1 MTQHPPTADE
11 LLRTVTDTLGPDT
24 PPGDDDS
31 LIAWGLDSITLMRIA
46 GSWRRQGVKVGF
58 AELAREP
65 TLRAWRSLLAS
76 RASAPAG
83 PAAKTRSE
91 APPGASPNAPAVEP
105 GEPFPLA
112 VMQHAY
118 WIGRGDDTTLGS
130 VAAHLY
136 VEFDGSGVD
145 PRRLDTAVRALV
157 RRHGMLRA
165 RFTDDGRQQILPA
178 LTRPATSVNDLRNLD
193 EETAAAKLEGVRHS
207 SSHARLDVAA
217 GEVFSV
223 QLSLLPQGRSRLHVD
238 VDMLAADA
246 LSYRVLLSDL
256 AQLYRDPDAA
266 LPPIRTSYP
275 AYLAERTEVR
285 RLSREQAQQW
295 WRRRVPE
302 LPSAPE
308 LPLVPEA
315 ERAGPTRVTRR
326 HHWLPP
332 EEKRRLAAR
341 AHQHGLTPAM
351 AVATAFSEVLAAHS
365 GQPRFLLNIPLF
377 DRRGSHPD
385 TDLLVGD
392 FTSSVLLDVDL
403 AEPASFTEHAR
414 RLQDRMHT
422 DAAHADYSG
431 VEVLRD
437 LTRQRG
443 EQVLAPVV
451 FTSALN
457 LGELFDADVRDSFG
471 TPVWIISQGPQVLL
485 DAQVTEVD
493 GGLLVNWDV
502 REDAFPA
509 GLVDAMFAAF
519 HGLVTR
525 LGTED
530 DVWDRPVPALLP
542 EEQSAVRR
550 AVNAT
555 DAPRSHRLLH
565 EGFFARA
572 AERPDA
578 PALLWGTEGSLTYGE
593 LADRALRCAAA
604 LVDRGVRPGDTVAVG
619 LPKGPGQITAVLGVL
634 AAGAAYVPVGADQPP
649 ARRDRIRATAG
660 YRLTLT
666 EGDTDGHPGGTTDG
680 LPGGTTSGPV
690 GAPPAGGADADRLAV
705 TDADRLTVTDA
716 LRHDPLPA
724 PVPVDEE
731 QLAYVLFTSGSTGEP
746 KGVEVPHRA
755 AMNTLDDLGA
765 RFAVGPSDRCLA
777 LSALDFDLSVFDVF
791 GLLSAGGA
799 VVLIDEAD
807 RREAQPWAELMRR
820 HRVTLLNCVPPLL
833 DMLLLATGPGELTGL
848 RAVLL
853 GGDRVGTDLPGR
865 LAERAPGCQFAG
877 LGGTTET
884 AIHSTVC
891 EVVDARVPAH
901 WRAVPYGTPLRNVRC
916 RVVDPRGRDCPD
928 WVPGELWIGG
938 DGVALGYRGDPER
951 TAGKFTEAD
960 GVRWYRTGDLARYWP
975 DGTLEFLGR
984 RDHQVKLRGFR
995 IELGEVEA
1003 GLAGHPAV
1011 RRAVAGL
1018 TDGPGVQLAAAVS
1031 AGPGTTEEELR
1042 AWARAVL
1049 PPHMVPA
1056 RIAVAAE
1063 LPLTA
1068 NGKLDRRAVR
1078 ALWETRGPGE
1088 EGHRA
1093 PGSAL
1098 ETVVARVWA
1107 DVLGAAHVGLD
1118 DGFFALGGDSVLATV
1133 IVSRLRE
1140 ALDTS
1145 EVSVRALF
1153 ATLTPGGMAA
1163 RLAAEEH
1170 TPGRLEQVAALHLEI
1185 EGMSAE
1191 EVDSALRDS

>member
-46 GSWRRQGVKVGF
+46 GSWRKQGVKVGF

-65 TLRAWRSLLAS
+65 TLRAWRTLLAS
-76 RASAPAG
+76 RSPAPAE
-83 PAAKTRSE
+83 PAVE
-91 APPGASPNAPAVEP
+91 APLPEP

-136 VEFDGSGVD
+136 VEFDGSGTD
-145 PRRLDTAVRALV
+145 PERLDTAVRALV

-165 RFTDDGRQQILPA
+165 RFTDDGRQQILPE
-178 LTRPATSVNDLRNLD
+178 LGRPATAVNDLRALD
-193 EETAAAKLEGVRHS
+193 PGTASAKLEELRHS

-223 QLSLLPQGRSRLHVD
+223 QLSLLPGGRSRLHVD

-256 AQLYRDPDAA
+256 ARLYHDPGVA

-275 AYLAERTEVR
+275 AYLAERAEVR
-285 RLSREQAQQW
+285 RLSRDQAQRW

-302 LPSAPE
+302 LPSAPD

-315 ERAGPTRVTRR
+315 ERADPTRVTRR

-351 AVATAFSEVLAAHS
+351 AVATAFAEVLAAYS
-365 GQPRFLLNIPLF
+365 GQPRFLLNVPMF

-403 AEPASFTEHAR
+403 AEPAPFTEHAR

-422 DAAHADYSG
+422 DASHADYSG

-457 LGELFDADVRDSFG
+457 LGELFDADVRACFG
-471 TPVWIISQGPQVLL
+471 QPVWIISQGPQVLL

-530 DVWDRPVPALLP
+530 DVWDRPVGALLP
-542 EEQSAVRR
+542 AEQSAVRA

-555 DAPRSHRLLH
+555 AAPRSRRLLH

-572 AERPDA
+572 AERPGA
-578 PALLWGTEGSLTYGE
+578 PALLWGTEGVLDYGQ

-604 LVDRGVRPGDTVAVG
+604 LVDRGVRPGDPVAVS
-619 LPKGPGQITAVLGVL
+619 LPKGPDQITAVLGVL
-634 AAGAAYVPVGADQPP
+634 AAGAAYVPVGVEQPS

-666 EGDTDGHPGGTTDG
+666 DGTTDG
-680 LPGGTTSGPV
+680 A
-690 GAPPAGGADADRLAV
+690 GATAHAPAAGDRLAV
-705 TDADRLTVTDA
+705 RDA

-724 PVPVDEE
+724 PVAVDEE
-731 QLAYVLFTSGSTGEP
+731 QVAYVLFTSGSTGEP

-755 AMNTLDDLGA
+755 AVNTVDDLNE
-765 RFAVGPSDRCLA
+765 RFAVGPEDRCLA
-777 LSALDFDLSVFDVF
+777 LSALDFDLSVYDVF
-791 GLLSAGGA
+791 GLLGAGGA

-807 RREAQPWAELMRR
+807 RREARPWAELVRG

-865 LAERAPGCQFAG
+865 LAERAPGCRFTG

-891 EVVDARVPAH
+891 EVVDAQVPPH

-938 DGVALGYRGDPER
+938 DGVALGYRGDAER
-951 TAGKFTEAD
+951 TAEKFTEAG

-995 IELGEVEA
+995 VELGEVEA
-1003 GLAGHPAV
+1003 SLAGHPAV

-1018 TDGPGVQLAAAVS
+1018 TGGPGVQLAAAVAAAS
-1031 AGPGTTEEELR
+1031 GTTEEELR
-1042 AWARAVL
+1042 RWARTVL
-1049 PPHMVPA
+1049 PPHMVPS
-1056 RIAVAAE
+1056 RIAVAAA

-1078 ALWETRGPGE
+1078 ALWETREPGE
-1088 EGHRA
+1088 EGHQA

-1098 ETVVARVWA
+1098 ETVVARVWS
-1107 DVLGAAHVGLD
+1107 DVLGAERVGLD

-1145 EVSVRALF
+1145 EVSVRTLF
-1153 ATLTPGGMAA
+1153 ATLTPGGMAK
-1163 RLAAEEH
+1163 RLAAEEQ

-1191 EVDSALRDS
+1191 EVDAALRDS

>member
-1 MTQHPPTADE
+1 MTHHPSTQHPPAPDE
-11 LLRTVTDTLGPDT
+11 LLRAVTDALRSDET
-24 PPGDDDS
+24 PPGEDDS

-46 GSWRRQGVKVGF
+46 GGWRKQGVRVSF
-58 AELAREP
+58 AELAKEP
-65 TLRAWRSLLAS
+65 TLRAWRSLLTAA
-76 RASAPAG
+76 R
-83 PAAKTRSE
+83 PAAPTPP
-91 APPGASPNAPAVEP
+91 APPQPVADP

-136 VEFDGSGVD
+136 VEFDGEDVD
-145 PRRLDTAVRALV
+145 AQRLDRAVRALV
-157 RRHGMLRA
+157 ARHGMLRA
-165 RFTDDGRQQILPA
+165 RFTDDGRQQILPEPA
-178 LTRPATSVNDLRNLD
+178 RPATVVHDLRDLD
-193 EETAAAKLEGVRHS
+193 EESATARLEDIRHS

-217 GEVFSV
+217 GEVYSV
-223 QLSLLPQGRSRLHVD
+223 QLSLLPQGRTRLHVD

-256 AQLYRDPDAA
+256 AALYQHPDTP
-266 LPPIRTSYP
+266 LPPIGTSYP
-275 AYLAERTEVR
+275 EYLAERHEMR
-285 RLSREQAQQW
+285 RLSREQSRAW
-295 WRRRVPE
+295 WGSRVPD

-315 ERAGPTRVTRR
+315 ERTDPTRVTRR

-332 EEKRRLAAR
+332 EDKRRLASR

-351 AVATAFSEVLAAHS
+351 AVATAFSEVLAAWS
-365 GQPRFLLNIPLF
+365 GQPRFLLNVPMF

-385 TDLLVGD
+385 VDLLVGD

-403 AEPASFTEHAR
+403 TEPATFTEHAL

-437 LTRQRG
+437 LTRHNG

-457 LGELFDADVRDSFG
+457 LGELFDAGVTRSFG
-471 TPVWIISQGPQVLL
+471 KPAWIISQGPQVLL

-502 REDAFPA
+502 REDAFPD
-509 GLVDAMFAAF
+509 GLIDAMFAAF
-519 HGLVTR
+519 HALVTR
-525 LGTED
+525 LGTD
-530 DVWDRPVPALLP
+530 DTVWERPVPALLP
-542 EEQSAVRR
+542 GTQTAVR
-550 AVNAT
+550 ATVNAT

-578 PALLWGTEGSLTYGE
+578 PALLWGGEGALSYAE
-593 LADRALRCAAA
+593 LADRVLRTAGALAA
-604 LVDRGVRPGDTVAVG
+604 RGVRPGDTVAVS
-619 LPKGPGQITAVLGVL
+619 LPKGPDQIVAALGVL
-634 AAGAAYVPVGADQPP
+634 AAGAAYVPVSVEQPA
-649 ARRDRIRATAG
+649 ARRERIRATAG
-660 YRLTLT
+660 FRLAL
-666 EGDTDGHPGGTTDG
+666 TDGRRLDG
-680 LPGGTTSGPV
+680 VETLPV
-690 GAPPAGGADADRLAV
+690 ADAVLAE
-705 TDADRLTVTDA
+705 
-716 LRHDPLPA
+716 PLPEPLA
-724 PVPVDEE
+724 VDEE
-731 QLAYVLFTSGSTGEP
+731 QPAYVLFTSGSTGEP

-755 AMNTLDDLGA
+755 AMNTVDDLNDRFGVGA
-765 RFAVGPSDRCLA
+765 DDRCLA
-777 LSALDFDLSVFDVF
+777 VSALDFDLSVYDVF

-799 VVLIDEAD
+799 VVLVDESD
-807 RREAQPWAELMRR
+807 RREARRWADLVRS
-820 HRVTLLNCVPPLL
+820 HRVTLLNCAPPLL
-833 DMLLLATGPGELTGL
+833 DILLLATGPGELTGL
-848 RAVLL
+848 RVVLL
-853 GGDRVGTDLPGR
+853 GGDWVGTDLPGR
-865 LAERAPGCQFAG
+865 LAERAPGCRFIG

-891 EVVDARVPAH
+891 EVTGAQVPAH

-916 RVVDPRGRDCPD
+916 RVVDGHGRDCPD

-938 DGVALGYRGDPER
+938 DGVALGYRGDPVR
-951 TAGKFTEAD
+951 TAEKFTEAD
-960 GVRWYRTGDLARYWP
+960 GVRWYRTGDLARYWS

-1003 GLAGHPAV
+1003 ALAGHPAV

-1018 TDGPGVQLAAAVS
+1018 ARAQGVQLVATVAAEGV
-1031 AGPGTTEEELR
+1031 GEDELR
-1042 AWARAVL
+1042 EWSRSVL
-1049 PPHMVPA
+1049 PPHMVPY
-1056 RIAVAAE
+1056 RVAVVRE
-1063 LPLTA
+1063 LPLTS
-1068 NGKLDRRAVR
+1068 NGKLDRRAVGRLWQAQAQAPARTEQR
-1078 ALWETRGPGE
+1078 AAGG
-1088 EGHRA
+1088 
-1093 PGSAL
+1093 AL
-1098 ETVVARVWA
+1098 ETVVARIWA
-1107 DVLGAAHVGLD
+1107 QVLGVDQVGPD

-1140 ALDTS
+1140 ALDSS

-1153 ATLTPGGMAA
+1153 ATLTAGGMAK
-1163 RLAAEEH
+1163 RLSAAEE
-1170 TPGRLEQVAALHLEI
+1170 TPGRLEQVAAIQLEI
-1185 EGMSAE
+1185 EGMSAQ
-1191 EVDSALRDS
+1191 EVDAALREG

>member
-1 MTQHPPTADE
+1 
-11 LLRTVTDTLGPDT
+11 
-24 PPGDDDS
+24 
-31 LIAWGLDSITLMRIA
+31 
-46 GSWRRQGVKVGF
+46 
-58 AELAREP
+58 
-65 TLRAWRSLLAS
+65 
-76 RASAPAG
+76 
-83 PAAKTRSE
+83 
-91 APPGASPNAPAVEP
+91 
-105 GEPFPLA
+105 
-112 VMQHAY
+112 
-118 WIGRGDDTTLGS
+118 
-130 VAAHLY
+130 
-136 VEFDGSGVD
+136 
-145 PRRLDTAVRALV
+145 
-157 RRHGMLRA
+157 
-165 RFTDDGRQQILPA
+165 
-178 LTRPATSVNDLRNLD
+178 
-193 EETAAAKLEGVRHS
+193 
-207 SSHARLDVAA
+207 
-217 GEVFSV
+217 
-223 QLSLLPQGRSRLHVD
+223 
-238 VDMLAADA
+238 
-246 LSYRVLLSDL
+246 
-256 AQLYRDPDAA
+256 
-266 LPPIRTSYP
+266 
-275 AYLAERTEVR
+275 
-285 RLSREQAQQW
+285 
-295 WRRRVPE
+295 
-302 LPSAPE
+302 
-308 LPLVPEA
+308 
-315 ERAGPTRVTRR
+315 
-326 HHWLPP
+326 
-332 EEKRRLAAR
+332 
-341 AHQHGLTPAM
+341 
-351 AVATAFSEVLAAHS
+351 
-365 GQPRFLLNIPLF
+365 
-377 DRRGSHPD
+377 
-385 TDLLVGD
+385 
-392 FTSSVLLDVDL
+392 
-403 AEPASFTEHAR
+403 
-414 RLQDRMHT
+414 
-422 DAAHADYSG
+422 
-431 VEVLRD
+431 
-437 LTRQRG
+437 
-443 EQVLAPVV
+443 
-451 FTSALN
+451 
-457 LGELFDADVRDSFG
+457 
-471 TPVWIISQGPQVLL
+471 VLL

-509 GLVDAMFAAF
+509 GLVDAMFDAF

-530 DVWDRPVPALLP
+530 DVWERPVPALLP
-542 EEQSAVRR
+542 AEQSAVRR

-578 PALLWGTEGSLTYGE
+578 PALLWGTEGALTYGE

-604 LVDRGVRPGDTVAVG
+604 LAARGVRPGDTVAVS

-634 AAGAAYVPVGADQPP
+634 AAGAAYVPVGVEQPP

-666 EGDTDGHPGGTTDG
+666 DGPTDG
-680 LPGGTTSGPV
+680 LADGPTDDLTGRSTDGPPGD
-690 GAPPAGGADADRLAV
+690 PAAGDRLAV
-705 TDADRLTVTDA
+705 PDA

-731 QLAYVLFTSGSTGEP
+731 QVAYVLFTSGSTGEP

-755 AMNTLDDLGA
+755 AMNTIDDLDA
-765 RFAVGPSDRCLA
+765 RFAVGPADRCLA
-777 LSALDFDLSVFDVF
+777 LSALDFDLSVYDVF

-799 VVLIDEAD
+799 VVLVDEAD
-807 RREAQPWAELMRR
+807 RREARPWAELVRR

-833 DMLLLATGPGELTGL
+833 DMLLLATGPGELAGL

-865 LAERAPGCQFAG
+865 LAERAPGCRFAG

-901 WRAVPYGTPLRNVRC
+901 WRTVPYGTPLRNVRC

-938 DGVALGYRGDPER
+938 DGLALGYRGDPER
-951 TAGKFTEAD
+951 TAAKFTEAD
-960 GVRWYRTGDLARYWP
+960 GVRWYRTGDLARYRP

-995 IELGEVEA
+995 IELGEVET

-1018 TDGPGVQLAAAVS
+1018 TDGPGVQLAAAVA

-1042 AWARAVL
+1042 RWARAVL

-1153 ATLTPGGMAA
+1153 ATLTPGGMAK

-1170 TPGRLEQVAALHLEI
+1170 IPGRLEQVAAFHLEI

-1191 EVDSALRDS
+1191 EVDSALRDT

>member
-11 LLRTVTDTLGPDT
+11 LLRTVTDTFGPDT
-24 PPGDDDS
+24 PPGEDDS

-46 GSWRRQGVKVGF
+46 GSWRKQGVKVGF
-58 AELAREP
+58 AELAQEP
-65 TLRAWRSLLAS
+65 TLRAWRALLAS
-76 RASAPAG
+76 RAPAPA
-83 PAAKTRSE
+83 PALVPAEPAVE
-91 APPGASPNAPAVEP
+91 APVPEP

-145 PRRLDTAVRALV
+145 PDRLDTAVRALV

-165 RFTDDGRQQILPA
+165 RFGDDGRQRILPE
-178 LTRPATSVNDLRNLD
+178 LTRPATAVNDLRALD
-193 EETAAAKLEGVRHS
+193 PETAAAKLEDVRHS
-207 SSHARLDVAA
+207 SSHARLDVGA

-223 QLSLLPQGRSRLHVD
+223 QLSLLPEDRSRLHVD

-256 AQLYRDPDAA
+256 ARLYRNPDAA

-275 AYLAERTEVR
+275 AYLAERKEVR
-285 RLSREQAQQW
+285 RLSREQARAW
-295 WRRRVPE
+295 WQHRVPE
-302 LPSAPE
+302 LPSAPD

-315 ERAGPTRVTRR
+315 ERTDPTRVTRR

-332 EEKRRLAAR
+332 GEKRRLAAR

-365 GQPRFLLNIPLF
+365 GQPRFLLNVPMF

-403 AEPASFTEHAR
+403 AEPATFTEHAR

-437 LTRQRG
+437 LTRHRG

-457 LGELFDADVRDSFG
+457 LGELFDQEVRDSFG
-471 TPVWIISQGPQVLL
+471 QPAWIISQGPQVLL

-530 DVWDRPVPALLP
+530 EVWDRPVPALLSP
-542 EEQSAVRR
+542 EQAAIRE

-565 EGFFARA
+565 DGFFTHA
-572 AERPDA
+572 AERPEV
-578 PALLWGTEGSLTYGE
+578 PALLWGTEGALSYGE
-593 LADRALRCAAA
+593 LADRALRCAGA
-604 LVDRGVRPGDTVAVG
+604 LAERGVKPGDTVAVS
-619 LPKGPGQITAVLGVL
+619 LPKGPDQVTAVLGVL
-634 AAGAAYVPVGADQPP
+634 AAGAAYVPVGVEQPP

-660 YRLTLT
+660 FRVTLT
-666 EGDTDGHPGGTTDG
+666 DGRTADDG
-680 LPGGTTSGPV
+680 LPV
-690 GAPPAGGADADRLAV
+690 QEAI
-705 TDADRLTVTDA
+705 
-716 LRHDPLPA
+716 RHAPLPA
-724 PVPVDEE
+724 PLPVDEE
-731 QLAYVLFTSGSTGEP
+731 QVAYVLFTSGSTGEP

-755 AMNTLDDLGA
+755 AVNTVDDLTD

-777 LSALDFDLSVFDVF
+777 LSALDFDLSVYDVF
-791 GLLSAGGA
+791 GLLGAGGA

-807 RREAQPWAELMRR
+807 RREARPWAELVRT
-820 HRVTLLNCVPPLL
+820 HRVTLVNCVPPLL
-833 DMLLLATGPGELTGL
+833 DMLLLATGPGELAGL

-853 GGDRVGTDLPGR
+853 GGDWVGTDLPGR
-865 LAERAPGCQFAG
+865 LAERAPGCRFAG

-891 EVVDARVPAH
+891 EVRDGRVPAH

-938 DGVALGYRGDPER
+938 DGVALGYRADPER
-951 TAGKFTEAD
+951 TAEKFTEAG

-995 IELGEVEA
+995 VELGEVEA

-1018 TDGPGVQLAAAVS
+1018 TGGPGVQLAAAV
-1031 AGPGTTEEELR
+1031 AAEPGTTEEELR
-1042 AWARAVL
+1042 EWARSVL

-1056 RIAVAAE
+1056 RVAVAAE

-1078 ALWETRGPGE
+1078 ALWETREPGE
-1088 EGHRA
+1088 AERRA

-1098 ETVVARVWA
+1098 ETVVSRVWA
-1107 DVLGAAHVGLD
+1107 DVLGVERVGLD

-1153 ATLTPGGMAA
+1153 ATLTAGGMAE

-1185 EGMSAE
+1185 EDMSAE
-1191 EVDSALRDS
+1191 EVDSALRES

>member
-1 MTQHPPTADE
+1 MTQHPPTTDE
-11 LLRTVTDTLGPDT
+11 LLRSVTDTLGPDT

-46 GSWRRQGVKVGF
+46 GSWRKQGVKVGF

-65 TLRAWRSLLAS
+65 TLRAWRALLAS
-76 RASAPAG
+76 RAPAPA
-83 PAAKTRSE
+83 PADPARPAE
-91 APPGASPNAPAVEP
+91 PAVEAP
-105 GEPFPLA
+105 AAEPAEPFPLA

-118 WIGRGDDTTLGS
+118 WIGRGDGTTLGS

-145 PRRLDTAVRALV
+145 PERLDTAVRALV

-165 RFTDDGRQQILPA
+165 RFGDDGRQRILPE
-178 LTRPATSVNDLRNLD
+178 LTRPATAVNDLRSLD
-193 EETAAAKLEGVRHS
+193 PESAAAKAEEIRQS

-217 GEVFSV
+217 AEVFSV
-223 QLSLLPQGRSRLHVD
+223 QLTLLPDGRSRLHVD

-256 AQLYRDPDAA
+256 ARLYRDPGAA

-275 AYLAERTEVR
+275 AYLAERAEVR

-302 LPSAPE
+302 LPSAPD

-315 ERAGPTRVTRR
+315 ERADPTRVTRR

-365 GQPRFLLNIPLF
+365 GQPRFLLNVPMF

-403 AEPASFTEHAR
+403 SEPASFTEHAR

-457 LGELFDADVRDSFG
+457 LGELFDAEVRDSFG
-471 TPVWIISQGPQVLL
+471 QPVWIISQGPQVLL

-530 DVWDRPVPALLP
+530 GVWDRPVPALLT

-565 EGFFARA
+565 EGFFAHA
-572 AERPDA
+572 AERPGA
-578 PALLWGTEGSLTYGE
+578 PALLWGTEGALSYGE

-604 LVDRGVRPGDTVAVG
+604 LADRGVRPGDTVAVS
-619 LPKGPGQITAVLGVL
+619 LPKGPDQITAVLGVL
-634 AAGAAYVPVGADQPP
+634 AAGAAYVPVGVEQPP

-660 YRLTLT
+660 FRLTLT
-666 EGDTDGHPGGTTDG
+666 DG
-680 LPGGTTSGPV
+680 
-690 GAPPAGGADADRLAV
+690 PAGDPADGSRADTAAGAAGGPADGGHLPVR
-705 TDADRLTVTDA
+705 DA

-731 QLAYVLFTSGSTGEP
+731 QVAYVLFTSGSTGEP

-755 AMNTLDDLGA
+755 AMNTVDDLDA

-777 LSALDFDLSVFDVF
+777 LSALDFDLSVYDVF

-807 RREAQPWAELMRR
+807 RREARPWAELVRR
-820 HRVTLLNCVPPLL
+820 HGVTVLNCVPPLL
-833 DMLLLATGPGELTGL
+833 DMLLLATGPGELAGL

-853 GGDRVGTDLPGR
+853 GGDWVGTDLPGR
-865 LAERAPGCQFAG
+865 LAERAPGCRFTG

-891 EVVDARVPAH
+891 EVVEAHVPAH

-938 DGVALGYRGDPER
+938 DGVALGYRGDPRR
-951 TAGKFTEAD
+951 TAEKFTEAD

-995 IELGEVEA
+995 VELGEVEA
-1003 GLAGHPAV
+1003 ALAGHPAV

-1018 TDGPGVQLAAAVS
+1018 TSGPGLQLAAAV
-1031 AGPGTTEEELR
+1031 AAAPGTTEEELR
-1042 AWARAVL
+1042 QWARTVL

-1056 RIAVAAE
+1056 RVAVAAE

-1078 ALWETRGPGE
+1078 ALWEVPGAGE
-1088 EGHRA
+1088 ERHRE

-1098 ETVVARVWA
+1098 ETVVSRVWA
-1107 DVLGAAHVGLD
+1107 EVLGAERVGVD
-1118 DGFFALGGDSVLATV
+1118 EGFFALGGDSVLATV

-1145 EVSVRALF
+1145 EVTVRSLF
-1153 ATLTPGGMAA
+1153 ATLTPGGMAK
-1163 RLAAEEH
+1163 RLAAEEQ

-1185 EGMSAE
+1185 EDMSAE
-1191 EVDSALRDS
+1191 EVDSALRDI

>member
-46 GSWRRQGVKVGF
+46 GSWRKQGVKVGF

-65 TLRAWRSLLAS
+65 TLRAWRTLLAS
-76 RASAPAG
+76 RSPAPAE
-83 PAAKTRSE
+83 PAVE
-91 APPGASPNAPAVEP
+91 APLPEP

-136 VEFDGSGVD
+136 VEFDGSGTD
-145 PRRLDTAVRALV
+145 PERLDTAVRALV

-165 RFTDDGRQQILPA
+165 RFTDDGRQQILPE
-178 LTRPATSVNDLRNLD
+178 LGRPATAVNDLRALD
-193 EETAAAKLEGVRHS
+193 PGTASAKLEELRHS

-223 QLSLLPQGRSRLHVD
+223 QLSLLPGGRSRLHVD

-256 AQLYRDPDAA
+256 ARLYHDPGVA

-275 AYLAERTEVR
+275 AYLAERAEVR
-285 RLSREQAQQW
+285 RLSRDQAQRW

-302 LPSAPE
+302 LPSAPD

-315 ERAGPTRVTRR
+315 ERADPTRVTRR

-332 EEKRRLAAR
+332 EEKGRLAAR

-351 AVATAFSEVLAAHS
+351 AVATAFAEVLAAYS
-365 GQPRFLLNIPLF
+365 GQPRFLLNVPMF

-403 AEPASFTEHAR
+403 AEPAPFTEHAR

-422 DAAHADYSG
+422 DASHADYSG

-457 LGELFDADVRDSFG
+457 LGELFDADVRACFG
-471 TPVWIISQGPQVLL
+471 QPVWIISQGPQVLL

-502 REDAFPA
+502 REDVFPA

-530 DVWDRPVPALLP
+530 DVWDRPVGALLP
-542 EEQSAVRR
+542 AEQSAVRA

-555 DAPRSHRLLH
+555 AAPRSRRLLH

-572 AERPDA
+572 AERPGA
-578 PALLWGTEGSLTYGE
+578 PALLWGTEGVLDYGQ

-604 LVDRGVRPGDTVAVG
+604 LVDRGVRPGDPVAVS
-619 LPKGPGQITAVLGVL
+619 LPKGPDQITAVLGVL
-634 AAGAAYVPVGADQPP
+634 AAGAAYVPVGVEQPP

-666 EGDTDGHPGGTTDG
+666 GGTTDG
-680 LPGGTTSGPV
+680 TTD
-690 GAPPAGGADADRLAV
+690 GAGATAHAPAAGDRLAV
-705 TDADRLTVTDA
+705 RDA
-716 LRHDPLPA
+716 LRHDPLPT
-724 PVPVDEE
+724 PVAVDEE
-731 QLAYVLFTSGSTGEP
+731 QVAYVLFTSGSTGEP

-755 AMNTLDDLGA
+755 AVNTVDDLNE
-765 RFAVGPSDRCLA
+765 RFGVGPEDRCLA
-777 LSALDFDLSVFDVF
+777 LSALDFDLSVYDVF
-791 GLLSAGGA
+791 GLLGAGGA

-807 RREAQPWAELMRR
+807 RREARPWAELVRG

-865 LAERAPGCQFAG
+865 LAERAPGCRFTG

-891 EVVDARVPAH
+891 EVVDAQVPPH

-938 DGVALGYRGDPER
+938 DGVALGYRGDAER
-951 TAGKFTEAD
+951 TAEKFTEVG

-995 IELGEVEA
+995 VELGEVEA
-1003 GLAGHPAV
+1003 SLAGHPAV

-1018 TDGPGVQLAAAVS
+1018 TGGPGVQLAAAV
-1031 AGPGTTEEELR
+1031 AAAPGTTEEELR
-1042 AWARAVL
+1042 RWARTVL
-1049 PPHMVPA
+1049 PPHMVPS
-1056 RIAVAAE
+1056 RIAVAAA

-1078 ALWETRGPGE
+1078 ALWETREPGE
-1088 EGHRA
+1088 EEHQA

-1098 ETVVARVWA
+1098 ETVVARVWS
-1107 DVLGAAHVGLD
+1107 DVLGAERVGLD

-1145 EVSVRALF
+1145 EVSVRTLF
-1153 ATLTPGGMAA
+1153 ATLTPGGMAK
-1163 RLAAEEH
+1163 RLAAEEQ

-1191 EVDSALRDS
+1191 EVDAALRDS

>member
-46 GSWRRQGVKVGF
+46 GSWRKQGVKVGF

-65 TLRAWRSLLAS
+65 TLRAWRTLLAS
-76 RASAPAG
+76 RSPAPAE
-83 PAAKTRSE
+83 PAVE
-91 APPGASPNAPAVEP
+91 APLPEP

-136 VEFDGSGVD
+136 VEFDGSGTD
-145 PRRLDTAVRALV
+145 PERLDTAVRALV

-165 RFTDDGRQQILPA
+165 RFTDDGRQQILPE
-178 LTRPATSVNDLRNLD
+178 LGRPATAVNDLRALD
-193 EETAAAKLEGVRHS
+193 PGTASAKLEELRHS

-223 QLSLLPQGRSRLHVD
+223 QLSLLPGGRSRLHVD

-256 AQLYRDPDAA
+256 ARLYHDPGVA

-275 AYLAERTEVR
+275 AYLAERAEVR
-285 RLSREQAQQW
+285 RLSRDQAQQW

-302 LPSAPE
+302 LPSAPD

-315 ERAGPTRVTRR
+315 ERADPTRVTRR

-351 AVATAFSEVLAAHS
+351 AVATAFAEVLAAYS
-365 GQPRFLLNIPLF
+365 GQPRFLLNVPMF

-403 AEPASFTEHAR
+403 TEPAPFTEHAR

-422 DAAHADYSG
+422 DASHADYSG

-457 LGELFDADVRDSFG
+457 LGELFDADVRACFG
-471 TPVWIISQGPQVLL
+471 QPVWIISQGPQVLL

-530 DVWDRPVPALLP
+530 DVWDRPVGALLP
-542 EEQSAVRR
+542 AEQSAVRA

-555 DAPRSHRLLH
+555 AAPRSRRLLH

-572 AERPDA
+572 AERPGA
-578 PALLWGTEGSLTYGE
+578 PALLWGTEGVLDYGQ

-604 LVDRGVRPGDTVAVG
+604 LVDRGVRPGDPVAVS
-619 LPKGPGQITAVLGVL
+619 LPKGPDQITAVLGVL
-634 AAGAAYVPVGADQPP
+634 AAGAAYVPVGVEQPP

-666 EGDTDGHPGGTTDG
+666 GGTTDG
-680 LPGGTTSGPV
+680 TTD
-690 GAPPAGGADADRLAV
+690 GAGATAHAPAAGDLLAV
-705 TDADRLTVTDA
+705 RDA

-724 PVPVDEE
+724 PVAVDEE
-731 QLAYVLFTSGSTGEP
+731 QVAYVLFTSGSTGEP

-755 AMNTLDDLGA
+755 AVNTVDDLNE
-765 RFAVGPSDRCLA
+765 RFAVGPEDRCLA
-777 LSALDFDLSVFDVF
+777 LSALDFDLSVYDVF
-791 GLLSAGGA
+791 GLLGAGGA

-807 RREAQPWAELMRR
+807 RREARPWAELVRG

-865 LAERAPGCQFAG
+865 LAERAPGCRFTG

-891 EVVDARVPAH
+891 EVVDAQVPPH

-938 DGVALGYRGDPER
+938 DGVALGYRGDAER
-951 TAGKFTEAD
+951 TAEKFTEAG

-995 IELGEVEA
+995 VELGEVEA
-1003 GLAGHPAV
+1003 SLAGHPAV

-1018 TDGPGVQLAAAVS
+1018 TGGPGVQLAAAV
-1031 AGPGTTEEELR
+1031 AAAPGTTEEELR
-1042 AWARAVL
+1042 RWARTVL
-1049 PPHMVPA
+1049 PPHMVPS
-1056 RIAVAAE
+1056 RIAVAAA

-1078 ALWETRGPGE
+1078 ALWETREPGE
-1088 EGHRA
+1088 EEHQA

-1098 ETVVARVWA
+1098 ETVVARVWS
-1107 DVLGAAHVGLD
+1107 DVLGAERVGLD

-1145 EVSVRALF
+1145 EVSVRTLF
-1153 ATLTPGGMAA
+1153 ATLTPGGMAK
-1163 RLAAEEH
+1163 RLAAEEQ

-1191 EVDSALRDS
+1191 EVDAALR

>member
-46 GSWRRQGVKVGF
+46 GSWRKQGVKVGF

-65 TLRAWRSLLAS
+65 TLRAWRTLLAS
-76 RASAPAG
+76 RSPAPAE
-83 PAAKTRSE
+83 PAVE
-91 APPGASPNAPAVEP
+91 APLPEP

-136 VEFDGSGVD
+136 VEFDGSGTD
-145 PRRLDTAVRALV
+145 PERLDTAVRALV

-165 RFTDDGRQQILPA
+165 RFTDDGRQQILPE
-178 LTRPATSVNDLRNLD
+178 LGRPATAVNDLRALD
-193 EETAAAKLEGVRHS
+193 PGTASAKLEELRHS

-223 QLSLLPQGRSRLHVD
+223 QLSLLPGDRSRLHVD

-256 AQLYRDPDAA
+256 ARLYHDPGVA

-275 AYLAERTEVR
+275 AYLAERTEAR

-302 LPSAPE
+302 LPSAPG

-315 ERAGPTRVTRR
+315 ERADPTRVTRR

-351 AVATAFSEVLAAHS
+351 AVATAFAEVLAAYS
-365 GQPRFLLNIPLF
+365 GQPRFLLNVPMF

-403 AEPASFTEHAR
+403 AEPAPFTEHAR

-422 DAAHADYSG
+422 DASHADYSG

-457 LGELFDADVRDSFG
+457 LGELFGADVRACFG
-471 TPVWIISQGPQVLL
+471 QPVWIISQGPQVLL

-530 DVWDRPVPALLP
+530 DVWDRPVGALLP
-542 EEQSAVRR
+542 AEQSAVRA

-555 DAPRSHRLLH
+555 AAPRSHRLLH

-572 AERPDA
+572 AERPGA
-578 PALLWGTEGSLTYGE
+578 PALLWGTEGVLDYGQ

-604 LVDRGVRPGDTVAVG
+604 LVDRGVRPGDPVAVS
-619 LPKGPGQITAVLGVL
+619 LPKGPDQITAVLGVL
-634 AAGAAYVPVGADQPP
+634 AAGAAYVPVGVEQPP

-666 EGDTDGHPGGTTDG
+666 GGTTDG
-680 LPGGTTSGPV
+680 TTD
-690 GAPPAGGADADRLAV
+690 GAGATAHAPAAGDRLAV
-705 TDADRLTVTDA
+705 RDA

-724 PVPVDEE
+724 PVAVDEE
-731 QLAYVLFTSGSTGEP
+731 QVAYVLFTSGSTGEP

-755 AMNTLDDLGA
+755 AVNTVDDLNE
-765 RFAVGPSDRCLA
+765 RFAVGPEDRCLA
-777 LSALDFDLSVFDVF
+777 LSALDFDLSVYDVF
-791 GLLSAGGA
+791 GLLGAGGA

-807 RREAQPWAELMRR
+807 RREARPWAELVRG

-865 LAERAPGCQFAG
+865 LAERAPGCRFTG

-891 EVVDARVPAH
+891 EVVDAQVPPH

-938 DGVALGYRGDPER
+938 DGVALGYRGDAER
-951 TAGKFTEAD
+951 TAEKFTEAG

-995 IELGEVEA
+995 VELGEVEA
-1003 GLAGHPAV
+1003 SLAGHPAV

-1018 TDGPGVQLAAAVS
+1018 TGGPGVQLAAAV
-1031 AGPGTTEEELR
+1031 AAAPGTTEEELR
-1042 AWARAVL
+1042 RWARTVL
-1049 PPHMVPA
+1049 PPHMVPS
-1056 RIAVAAE
+1056 RIAVAAA

-1078 ALWETRGPGE
+1078 ALWETREPGE
-1088 EGHRA
+1088 EEHQA

-1098 ETVVARVWA
+1098 ETVVARVWS
-1107 DVLGAAHVGLD
+1107 DVLGAERVGLD

-1145 EVSVRALF
+1145 EVSVRTLF
-1153 ATLTPGGMAA
+1153 ATLTPGGMAK
-1163 RLAAEEH
+1163 RLAAEEQ

-1191 EVDSALRDS
+1191 EVDAALRDS